1 MDYELAKELQKA
13 KFPKSKD
20 WVEHSTL
27 MKGNY
32 FMVDGYGVPNLS
44 ELIEACGETRIAP
57 NLNTKEQKPIKHLF
71 RLGVGDEWF
80 AEYEFYES
88 SILNNI
94 TGLPVIGFGKTPEE
108 AVAKLWL
115 ELNKV
120 DTNKNT

>member
-1 MDYELAKELQKA
+1 MDYELAKELKEA

-44 ELIEACGETRIAP
+44 ELIEACGEDFDRLILRSPTINPFWEAY
-57 NLNTKEQKPIKHLF
+57 NLK
-71 RLGVGDEWF
+71 DER
-80 AEYEFYES
+80 ER
-88 SILNNI
+88 
-94 TGLPVIGFGKTPEE
+94 GKSPEE

-115 ELNKV
+115 VINK
-120 DTNKNT
+120 K

>member
-44 ELIEACGETRIAP
+44 ELIEACGEEFEM
-57 NLNTKEQKPIKHLF
+57 LTK
-71 RLGVGDEWF
+71 RDD
-80 AEYEFYES
+80 
-88 SILNNI
+88 NI
-94 TGLPVIGFGKTPEE
+94 DTETAKWMAYSREEDADSCDGKSPEE
-108 AVAKLWL
+108 AVANLWL
-115 ELNKV
+115 LL
-120 DTNKNT
+120 TL